1 MSQSATS
8 QPPDLI
14 YRLVVQ
20 DKFRLLPL
28 IKTAWNSNGRAR
40 KRLTLALALGLVEN
54 EMKLLAPTN
63 VTPEVFVGRS
73 G

>member
-1 MSQSATS
+1 VTN
-8 QPPDLI
+8 QPSDLI

-20 DKFRLLPL
+20 DKFHLLPL
-28 IKTAWNSNGRAR
+28 IKIAWNSNGRAR
-40 KRLTLALALGLVEN
+40 KRLTLALNLSLVEN